1 MSDEIRALL
10 AAVRTGVAAGDAD
23 AVQNGIAELEFFV
36 VEADGWPGDLFD
48 GVSRL
53 LGDPVFLRIPT
64 SYRLARLLHE
74 NWNELTS
81 PQRDAFR
88 PLLTSAFDRFGDW
101 MGAFVVAEILG
112 DRYADE
118 AAFAALED
126 LSSNAATPA
135 ARELA
140 AYGLGRLARAVP
152 EGRLYARAS
161 TS

>member
-1 MSDEIRALL
+1 
-10 AAVRTGVAAGDAD
+10 
-23 AVQNGIAELEFFV
+23 
-36 VEADGWPGDLFD
+36 
-48 GVSRL
+48 
-53 LGDPVFLRIPT
+53 
-64 SYRLARLLHE
+64 
-74 NWNELTS
+74 
-81 PQRDAFR
+81 
-88 PLLTSAFDRFGDW
+88 

-152 EGRLYARAS
+152 EGRLYARAVDKLNALAS
-161 TS
+161 SSAPKVRKEALQALRMLAGGPTRERGAPEPDR